1 MKSYLYKTEENA
13 MLASKELG
21 CKGVHKHKK
30 AWMPCKSHD
39 EFLKMTKENKGEI
52 EELINYDGT
61 MLNSKIPILDPKVT
75 NKGTN
80 TMDKTVAMTRITQDP
95 LTRGYRVYYGESV
108 VREEDMGDA
117 FGFEE
122 TKFMDTEETVNF
134 FEKELGLEKE
144 DAISRAEEMGKNK
157 KIEQTSK
164 YRKHPKFITKGRLVE
179 KDVTE
184 DTILKKKN
192 DLDIRSKET
201 TVSPILIRN
210 IKALKR
216 LADIE
221 GVSLSELV
229 KYLKNE

>member
-1 MKSYLYKTEENA
+1 MKSYLYKSEESA
-13 MLASKELG
+13 MSASKELG
-21 CKGVHKHKK
+21 CKGTHKHKK
-30 AWMPCKSHD
+30 AWMPCKTHD
-39 EFLKMTKENKGEI
+39 EFLKVTKTNKGEL
-52 EELINYDGT
+52 EELIDYDGT
-61 MLNSKIPILDPKVT
+61 MSSSKIPILDPKVT

-108 VREEDMGDA
+108 VREEDMADA

-122 TKFMDTEETVNF
+122 TKFMDAEETINF
-134 FEKELGLEKE
+134 FEKELGLEKK
-144 DAISRAEEMGKNK
+144 DAESRAEEMGKDE

-164 YRKHPKFITKGRLVE
+164 YKKHPKFITKGRLVE

-184 DTILKKKN
+184 DTVLRKKD
-192 DLDIRSKET
+192 DLDIRSKENSA
-201 TVSPILIRN
+201 SPILIRN
-210 IKALKR
+210 VKALKR
-216 LADIE
+216 LANIE

>member
-1 MKSYLYKTEENA
+1 
-13 MLASKELG
+13 
-21 CKGVHKHKK
+21 
-30 AWMPCKSHD
+30 
-39 EFLKMTKENKGEI
+39 
-52 EELINYDGT
+52 
-61 MLNSKIPILDPKVT
+61 
-75 NKGTN
+75 
-80 TMDKTVAMTRITQDP
+80 
-95 LTRGYRVYYGESV
+95 
-108 VREEDMGDA
+108 
-117 FGFEE
+117 
-122 TKFMDTEETVNF
+122 
-134 FEKELGLEKE
+134 
-144 DAISRAEEMGKNK
+144 MGKNK

-164 YRKHPKFITKGRLVE
+164 YKKHPKFITKGRLVE

-210 IKALKR
+210 VKALKR

>member
-1 MKSYLYKTEENA
+1 MKSYLYKSEESA
-13 MLASKELG
+13 MSASKELG
-21 CKGVHKHKK
+21 CKGTHKHKK
-30 AWMPCKSHD
+30 AWMPCKTHD
-39 EFLKMTKENKGEI
+39 EFLKATKTNKSEL
-52 EELINYDGT
+52 EELIDYDGT
-61 MLNSKIPILDPKVT
+61 MLSSKIPILDPKVT

-108 VREEDMGDA
+108 VREEDMADA

-122 TKFMDTEETVNF
+122 TKFMDAEETINF
-134 FEKELGLEKE
+134 FEKELGLEKK
-144 DAISRAEEMGKNK
+144 DAESRAEEMGKDK

-164 YRKHPKFITKGRLVE
+164 YKKHPKFITKGRLVE

-184 DTILKKKN
+184 DTVLRKKD
-192 DLDIRSKET
+192 DLDIRSKENSA
-201 TVSPILIRN
+201 SPILIRN
-210 IKALKR
+210 VKALKR
-216 LADIE
+216 LANIE